1 MVTNVKKITREAQ
14 QHSWAS
20 GRNGKL
26 CFAPF
31 VFFSFFKGLA
41 MQLVGSWFPDQGL
54 NPHP

>member
-1 MVTNVKKITREAQ
+1 MVTNVRKVTREAQ

-26 CFAPF
+26 CFALFF
-31 VFFSFFKGLA
+31 VFFLKGLA